1 LDAVNLGEVRG
12 ELLDKVVYFV
22 NCRKSIWEMIAGI
35 DAGIQNELIYHA
47 VRIMKN
53 EQFYFVQQSL

>member
-1 LDAVNLGEVRG
+1 VRG